1 MRQPL
6 NDELRVRHVL
16 DAIKEIESYL
26 QNVSLEEFLSKSEKR
41 FATIK
46 QLEIIGEACARI
58 SPTIKVKY
66 PEVEWTNII
75 GFRNISIHEYFGVN
89 FQLVWQITQNDLP
102 VLKEQFSRILA
113 GLESNEMEK
122 PDH

>member
-1 MRQPL
+1 MKPPL
-6 NDELRVRHVL
+6 SDELRVRHVL

-26 QNVSLEEFLSKSEKR
+26 LNISKEEFLASSEKR

-58 SPTIKVKY
+58 STSIKENY
-66 PEVEWTNII
+66 PEVEWKNII

-89 FQLVWQITQNDLP
+89 FQIVWQIVQIDIP
-102 VLKEQFSRILA
+102 MVKQQFLKIL
-113 GLESNEMEK
+113 MEFVEN
-122 PDH
+122 